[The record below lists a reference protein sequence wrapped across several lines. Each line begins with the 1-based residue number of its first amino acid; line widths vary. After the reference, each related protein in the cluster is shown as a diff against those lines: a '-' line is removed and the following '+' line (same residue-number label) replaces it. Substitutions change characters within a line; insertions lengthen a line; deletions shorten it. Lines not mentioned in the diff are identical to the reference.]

1 MRRITTGFLVF
12 LALTGAASAIAAPA
26 DQAKAIREQLAAK
39 KAEHAATAKK
49 AKAISGEV
57 TSLKQ
62 KIMKLSGDLRESEN
76 SIAATEDRLSDLRRK
91 KALCLDA
98 LYKDR
103 QAMGGLIA
111 GARKYQQTSTVD
123 LIARSNP
130 IDAARAAAVMKS
142 MMPEINAQSTA
153 LQSRVDELSG
163 IENDIAAQAQ
173 LQTEQNRKLNKQQDS
188 LADLLKERSRL
199 YDTTE
204 NQRIAQEKD
213 MAELTKQA
221 KNLDDLMKS
230 VKKRRD
236 AEEPQSRT
244 ARAAPLPSNI
254 LLPVRGTV
262 VTGFGDKDD
271 LGAPSKGITFETRPG
286 SSVIV
291 PLAGTVKFAGPFQN
305 YKQILIVEHPGGYH
319 SLIAGL
325 AHIDTVVGASLSAGE
340 PVGEAEDG
348 KTPEIYYELR
358 QNGKP
363 VNPKNL
369 LVAQKQEKSKHAQ
382 YQD

>member
-1 MRRITTGFLVF
+1 MRRISTGFFVL
-12 LALTGAASAIAAPA
+12 LALTGATAAFAAPTA
-26 DQAKAIREQLAAK
+26 DQAKAIRQQLAAK
-39 KAEHAATAKK
+39 KAEHAETTKK
-49 AKAISGEV
+49 AKAIGGEV
-57 TSLKQ
+57 STLKQ

-76 SIAATEDRLSDLRRK
+76 NLSATEDRLGDLRRK
-91 KALCLDA
+91 KAACLDV

-142 MMPEINAQSTA
+142 MMPEINEQSTA
-153 LQSRVDELSG
+153 LQSKVDELNG
-163 IENDIAAQAQ
+163 IEADITAQ
-173 LQTEQNRKLNKQQDS
+173 LQLQADQNRKLGKQQGS
-188 LADLLKERSRL
+188 LAQLLKERSKM
-199 YDTTE
+199 YEATE
-204 NQRIAQEKD
+204 SQRVAQEKE

-221 KNLDDLMKS
+221 KTLDDLMKS

-236 AEEPQSRT
+236 AEEPEGRT
-244 ARAAPLPSNI
+244 ARAAPLPANI
-254 LLPVRGTV
+254 LLPVRGSI
-262 VTGFGDKDD
+262 VTGFGDKND

-325 AHIDTVVGASLSAGE
+325 AHIDTVVGAALSAGE

-369 LVAQKQEKSKHAQ
+369 LVAQRKQEKG
-382 YQD
+382 